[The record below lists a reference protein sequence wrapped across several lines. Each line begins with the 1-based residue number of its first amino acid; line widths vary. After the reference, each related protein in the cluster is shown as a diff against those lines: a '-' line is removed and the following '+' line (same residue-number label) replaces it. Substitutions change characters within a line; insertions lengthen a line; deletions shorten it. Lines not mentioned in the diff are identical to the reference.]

1 MQEHSKKSGK
11 KIWLVWFE
19 ERIKGKGLE
28 SASMDSFL
36 EEVSCKLLFESSAV
50 VLTVNNFI
58 SSSTYLAVRLG
69 SLYQW
74 LVEVK

>member
-1 MQEHSKKSGK
+1 
-11 KIWLVWFE
+11 VWFE

-36 EEVSCKLLFESSAV
+36 EEVSCKLLFESTAV
-50 VLTVNNFI
+50 ALTVNNFI

-69 SLYQW
+69 SLYQ
-74 LVEVK
+74 